1 METTAVIAGAAARLE
16 RITLAGPGPGTGARR
31 SCEAASALRCMSN
44 DDNARRT
51 HDGAQLD

>member
-1 METTAVIAGAAARLE
+1 METTAVIASAAARLG

-31 SCEAASALRCMSN
+31 SYEAASALRCMSN
-44 DDNARRT
+44 DDSARRT